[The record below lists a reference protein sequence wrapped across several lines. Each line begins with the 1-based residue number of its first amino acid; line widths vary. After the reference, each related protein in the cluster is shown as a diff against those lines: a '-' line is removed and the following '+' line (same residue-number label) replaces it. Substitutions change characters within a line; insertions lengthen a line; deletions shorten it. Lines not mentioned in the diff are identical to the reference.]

1 MSEDHTDSSAA
12 SNLSHDVEIKHGEV
26 LPPSNN
32 AVAQADPVAPAR
44 IAATRGRSR
53 WRALALLGI
62 VIIGTGGGFAY
73 SAASAPGGS
82 PLGDR
87 LGQRPDRGGEIDI
100 DTKFAGRIAEM
111 LADQGDM
118 VKAGQVVARM
128 DTQGPRSL
136 AQEVRGSGRAG
147 AASLEEAA
155 PMSSSRRLRSRCPAG
170 VRPHHHACRARLR
183 HQRTA
188 GPAPQP

>member
-73 SAASAPGGS
+73 WQHLRQGAL
-82 PLGDR
+82 PLGIVSGNGRIEAD
-87 LGQRPDRGGEIDI
+87 EIDI

-111 LADQGDM
+111 FVDEGDM
-118 VKAGQVVARM
+118 VKAGA
-128 DTQGPRSL
+128 GPRPHGHARLRGL
-136 AQEVRGSGRAG
+136 AQEVRGSGPGG
-147 AASLEEAA
+147 AAE
-155 PMSSSRRLRSRCPAG
+155 P
-170 VRPHHHACRARLR
+170 
-183 HQRTA
+183 
-188 GPAPQP
+188 